1 MNPSILTL
9 FVSAVLINILI
20 SHIFP
25 ISYSYFPSSLKG
37 ILNSYHKVILSHREN
52 LLNSSIFAI
61 ILVYCTVIL
70 TPVVDI
76 YVRKLQLN

>member
-1 MNPSILTL
+1 MNPSISTY

-20 SHIFP
+20 SYVFP
-25 ISYSYFPSSLKG
+25 ISYSYFPSSLQGMLK
-37 ILNSYHKVILSHREN
+37 SYHKVILSHREN

-61 ILVYCTVIL
+61 ILVYCTLIL

-76 YVRKLQLN
+76 YLSKLQLN